1 MSGQASALGRP
12 TEPREGLT
20 GEVGGR
26 GAADASAPLA
36 VYSSARDVAQVG
48 PVAAAT
54 GGCSCRGATPAA
66 PEAEHGA
73 GIAGLLLVTAATLLR
88 RGFPRL

>member
-12 TEPREGLT
+12 TELREGLT

-26 GAADASAPLA
+26 GAVDAPAPLA
-36 VYSSARDVAQVG
+36 VYSSAGEVG
-48 PVAAAT
+48 QARPVAAAT

-66 PEAEHGA
+66 PEVEHRA

-88 RGFPRL
+88 RRFPRL